1 MKQANSSNSAEIP
14 TLRTIES
21 AHANPLPGTL
31 LRVLCLMCLLMFLWL
46 LFGKVD
52 IIAEA
57 PGRLIPKT
65 FVQVVQ
71 PADAGVVTEV
81 LVAEGDSVKQGQ
93 LLAKL
98 DPVVAQADQAS
109 TRSEL
114 QQLDLQVRRI
124 DAELTNSPF
133 VPTAEDPPQFAAQA
147 LAQYVAR
154 RTAYQQQLRTET
166 AGLDKL
172 KADLLSA
179 GETVKRF
186 QRTQGSYDEIEA
198 AYKSLEAQGL
208 QPHATALEK
217 TRDRI
222 DHEQELRSQG
232 FTVKGLK
239 AAVRQSEQRLQQI
252 TADYIKELRLERG
265 DTLLRLEKARNELA
279 KQDHHANALELKA
292 PMDAVVKDVAA
303 HTAGTVVSPGT
314 VLLTL
319 VPVNVPLRAEV
330 WVKNEDAGFVFA
342 GQAVQLKVATYPF
355 QKYGLLH
362 GKVLVLSP
370 DAADAQQSSSAT
382 PGQTQGPAGQSGQQ
396 GQPGQFAQFRAL
408 VELDQQALVAQDKVF
423 ALRPG
428 MQVVAEANQGT
439 RTVME
444 YLLSPVRKS
453 VMEAA
458 RER

>member
-1 MKQANSSNSAEIP
+1 M
-14 TLRTIES
+14 
-21 AHANPLPGTL
+21 PGTL
-31 LRVLCLMCLLMFLWL
+31 LRVLCLLCFVMFAWL
-46 LFGKVD
+46 LVGKVD

-65 FVQVVQ
+65 FIQVVQ

-93 LLAKL
+93 LLVKL
-98 DPVVAQADQAS
+98 DPVVAQADQGS
-109 TRSEL
+109 TRSEQ

-133 VPTAEDPPQFAAQA
+133 LPTATDPPQFAAQS

-154 RTAYQQQLRTET
+154 RNAYQQQLRTET

-179 GETVKRF
+179 AETVKRF
-186 QRTQGSYDEIEA
+186 QRTQGSYNEIEG

-208 QPHATALEK
+208 QPHATTLEK

-222 DHEQELRSQG
+222 DHEQELASQS
-232 FTVKGLK
+232 FTAKGLK
-239 AAVRQSEQRLQQI
+239 AAVHQSEQRLLQI
-252 TADYIKELRLERG
+252 SADYIKELRLERS

-279 KQDHHANALELKA
+279 KQDHRTNALELKA

-319 VPVNVPLRAEV
+319 VPVKVPLRAEV
-330 WVKNEDAGFVFA
+330 WVKNEDAGFVFP

-382 PGQTQGPAGQSGQQ
+382 PGQTQGPAGQQGQQ
-396 GQPGQFAQFRAL
+396 GQPAQSAQFRAL
-408 VELDQQALVAQDKVF
+408 VELDQQTLVAQEKVF
-423 ALRPG
+423 QLRPG
-428 MQVVAEANQGT
+428 MQVVAEVNQGK

-444 YLLSPVRKS
+444 YLLSPVSKS
-453 VMEAA
+453 VREAA